1 MAHEVVKRVG
11 RRAYR
16 YRVES
21 YRDPQTQKVR
31 SHWTYIGRVLS
42 RGESLAP
49 GGESPVAHRAPLQ
62 TRERLVAAFER
73 LAGRLSYATVTAGM
87 VAAEAGLAHGT
98 FYRYFSDKRAV
109 FTAALERT
117 RDELERARPS
127 FDPPLGTLAEERARV
142 RAWVEAILRK
152 PSLNPGVVRAY
163 FDVLEDDE
171 ALRTARRER
180 LRERVAALS
189 AYLERLRASNIIE
202 LADPAAI
209 ASALLA
215 LVDAVFR
222 DAVVSGT
229 AVEGVTVAGVVAVC
243 DRAIFATSGTVT

>member
-1 MAHEVVKRVG
+1 MPHEVIKRVG

-21 YRDPQTQKVR
+21 YRDPETKKVR
-31 SHWTYIGRVLS
+31 SRWTYLGRVA
-42 RGESLAP
+42 RHGDGLAP
-49 GGESPVAHRAPLQ
+49 AAETAVARRAPLQ
-62 TRERLVAAFER
+62 TRERLIAAFER
-73 LAGRLSYATVTAGM
+73 LVGRLPYAAVTAGM

-127 FDPPLGTLAEERARV
+127 FDPPIGTLAEERARV
-142 RAWVEAILRK
+142 RAWIEAILVR
-152 PSLNPGVVRAY
+152 PASNPGVLRVY
-163 FDVLEDDE
+163 FDILEVDE

-180 LRERVAALS
+180 RLELIAAL
-189 AYLERLRASNIIE
+189 AGYLERLSDSYIVEVAE
-202 LADPAAI
+202 PAAL
-209 ASALLA
+209 ATALLA

-222 DAVVSGT
+222 EAVVSGS
-229 AVEGVTVAGVVAVC
+229 AVEAATVAGVVAVF
-243 DRAIFATSGTVT
+243 DRTIFRS

>member
-1 MAHEVVKRVG
+1 
-11 RRAYR
+11 
-16 YRVES
+16 
-21 YRDPQTQKVR
+21 
-31 SHWTYIGRVLS
+31 
-42 RGESLAP
+42 
-49 GGESPVAHRAPLQ
+49 
-62 TRERLVAAFER
+62 
-73 LAGRLSYATVTAGM
+73 M

-142 RAWVEAILRK
+142 RAGVEAILRK

-229 AVEGVTVAGVVAVC
+229 AVEGVTVAGVVAVF

>member
-49 GGESPVAHRAPLQ
+49 GGESPVARRAPLQ

-117 RDELERARPS
+117 RDELEP
-127 FDPPLGTLAEERARV
+127 
-142 RAWVEAILRK
+142 ILRK